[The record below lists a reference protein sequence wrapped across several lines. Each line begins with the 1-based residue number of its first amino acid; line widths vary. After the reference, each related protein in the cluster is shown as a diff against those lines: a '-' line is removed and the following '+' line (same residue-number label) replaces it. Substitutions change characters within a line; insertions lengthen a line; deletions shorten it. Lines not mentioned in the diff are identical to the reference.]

1 MTTHSNVYSALAAVQ
16 QGMSGIRKDGRGN
29 RNQYITLDHL
39 LSVARPLCAK
49 HGLCIVHRLDSRDGL
64 LWVGSGVVIHDAK
77 IGDTMV
83 FYCNDAVWI
92 DVPIM
97 PQDPGSKGGAS
108 FAPWALGSAQTYGRR
123 YGLSALF
130 AVSSLE
136 DDDGN
141 KAQQT
146 APKQRPRRDVSA
158 RFAGIGSLIKSAK
171 AVGRLD
177 PSVPAQAHDA
187 MREQKTRDIIGA
199 LVAEALDLPVKK
211 VNTKE
216 ISDAEL
222 TRAADYWRAQR
233 AEEDLPL

>member
-1 MTTHSNVYSALAAVQ
+1 MSNEATVHAALAAVQ
-16 QGMSGIRKDGRGN
+16 AQMSGIRKDGRGN
-29 RNQYITLDHL
+29 RNTYITLDAL
-39 LSVARPLCAK
+39 LSYARPLCAE
-49 HGLCIVHRLDSRDGL
+49 HGLCILHRLQAVDGL
-64 LWVGSGVVIHDAK
+64 LWVGSGVRLVA
-77 IGDTMV
+77 GDDTE
-83 FYCNDAVWI
+83 VWI

-97 PQDPGSKGGAS
+97 PQDPGSKGGSS

-177 PSVPAQAHDA
+177 PSVPAQAQDA

-199 LVAEALDLPVKK
+199 LVAEALNLPVKK

>member
-1 MTTHSNVYSALAAVQ
+1 MTTHANVYSALAAVQ
-16 QGMSGIRKDGRGN
+16 QGMAGIRKDGRGN

-39 LSVARPLCAK
+39 LSVARPLCAE

-64 LWVGSGVVIHDAK
+64 LWVGSGVILIKATKNPETSCVGHEGI
-77 IGDTMV
+77 
-83 FYCNDAVWI
+83 WI

-136 DDDGN
+136 DDDGG

-146 APKQRPRRDVSA
+146 APKAKPLARDIGA
-158 RFAGIGSLIKSAK
+158 RFAAIGSVIKSAK
-171 AVGRLD
+171 LINEMPED
-177 PSVPAQAHDA
+177 VPTKVQDA
-187 MREQKTRDIIGA
+187 MRDPAVRAQVGSMVAAA
-199 LVAEALDLPVKK
+199 LGLQAQT

-216 ISDAEL
+216 LSDAEL
-222 TRAADYWRAQR
+222 SKAADYWRTKRPEDQR
-233 AEEDLPL
+233 